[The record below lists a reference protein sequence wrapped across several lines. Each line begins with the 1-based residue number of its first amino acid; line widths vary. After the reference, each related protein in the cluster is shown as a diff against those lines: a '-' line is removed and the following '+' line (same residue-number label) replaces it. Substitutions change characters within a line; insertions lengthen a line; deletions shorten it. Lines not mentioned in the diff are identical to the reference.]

1 MRSDNVR
8 NGRVLISDKMSSLVD
23 ILCDEAAVGDN
34 FFATVDTE
42 NLCRFWNISEHR
54 TNITFKIPMKKRV
67 TACDINKEC
76 TLIAVGN
83 QIGEA
88 FVANKLSGG
97 IIYKLPGADEEITC
111 IKFLNGRKYYQTII
125 LTIHV
130 YVESEFW
137 IVAALWHG
145 KMLFWS

>member
-1 MRSDNVR
+1 MIFR
-8 NGRVLISDKMSSLVD
+8 
-23 ILCDEAAVGDN
+23 
-34 FFATVDTE
+34 
-42 NLCRFWNISEHR
+42 
-54 TNITFKIPMKKRV
+54 KRV

-97 IIYKLPGADEEITC
+97 IIYRLPGADEEISC
-111 IKFLNGRKYYQTII
+111 IKFLSGRKYKNMLNALITLLFI
-125 LTIHV
+125 

-145 KMLFWS
+145 KMVFWS